1 MEITGTV
8 THQALEGGFWGVVD
22 DAGKKWRVPD
32 MPAAIRKNG
41 AKVRL
46 SAEKINEGVS
56 IFMWGKPIRVLDY
69 KLL

>member
-8 THQALEGGFWGVVD
+8 THQALEGGFWGIVD

-32 MPAAIRKNG
+32 MPGPLKQEG

-46 SAEKINEGVS
+46 SVEKITGEIS
-56 IFMWGKPIRVLDY
+56 IFMWGKPIKIIDY
-69 KLL
+69 SLL